1 VGEIERVALVH
12 DWLTGMRGGE
22 KVLEVLA
29 EIFPQAD
36 LYTLFHLPG
45 SVSPALESLPIRT
58 SFLQHAPFLRR
69 SYRHYLPLFPR
80 AIASF
85 DLGGYDWV
93 ISSSHCVAKGVR
105 ARAGRH
111 LCYCHTPMRY
121 VWDRFDDYF
130 GAGQAGRLR
139 RAAARPF
146 AARLRAWDRRT
157 AAGVDRF
164 IASSAHV
171 AGRIRAYYDRPSIV
185 LRPPVD
191 TRLFQLGGPGRGDG
205 YLVVAALVPYKRVDV
220 AVRAFARSGRRLRI
234 AGDGPERPRLERLA
248 GPEVTFLGRIDDAAL
263 AAEYRRCRALV
274 VPGVEDAGITPL
286 EAMASGRPVIALDRG
301 GVPEVVVSAGGPE
314 PATGVLHSGDRPE
327 ALRAS
332 IDQFER
338 MEAGFDPAAIRRHAE
353 RFDRAVFKSRVAALL
368 REARQQPEVRAVAQ

>member
-1 VGEIERVALVH
+1 VERVALVH

-36 LYTLFHLPG
+36 LYTLFHFPG

-58 SFLQHAPFLRR
+58 SFLQRAPFVRR
-69 SYRHYLPLFPR
+69 AYRHYLPLFPR
-80 AIASF
+80 AIGSF
-85 DLGGYDWV
+85 DLRDYDWV

-105 ARAGRH
+105 APAGRH

-130 GAGQAGRLR
+130 GAGRAGGWR
-139 RAAARPF
+139 RAAARRLAP
-146 AARLRAWDRRT
+146 RLRAWDRRT

-171 AGRIRAYYDRPSIV
+171 AGRIRACYGRSSVV

-191 TRLFQLGGPGRGDG
+191 TRRFQIGGPARGDSF
-205 YLVVAALVPYKRVDV
+205 LVVAALVPYKRVDV
-220 AVRAFARSGRRLRI
+220 AVRAFSGSGRRLRI
-234 AGDGPERPRLERLA
+234 AGDGPERRRLERLA
-248 GPEVTFLGRIDDAAL
+248 GPEVAFLGRIDDATL
-263 AAEYRRCRALV
+263 AGEYRRCRALV

-286 EAMASGRPVIALDRG
+286 EAMACGRPVIALDRG
-301 GVPEVVVSAGGPE
+301 GVPEVVE
-314 PATGVLHSGDRPE
+314 PATGVLYSGDEPA
-327 ALRAS
+327 ALRAAL
-332 IDQFER
+332 DAFER
-338 MEAGFDPAAIRRHAE
+338 VEAAFEPAALRQHAE
-353 RFDRAVFKSRVAALL
+353 RFDRAVFKARLAALVS
-368 REARQQPEVRAVAQ
+368 EARQPARAVAR